1 MYRKLL
7 NLASLHPCLTN
18 LHPFKSDWRKCTHHL
33 TNLDLLVCAKHY
45 TFAAFDLS
53 NRNN

>member
-1 MYRKLL
+1 MQEIGIV
-7 NLASLHPCLTN
+7 NC
-18 LHPFKSDWRKCTHHL
+18 RKCTHHL
-33 TNLDLLVCAKHY
+33 TNLDLVVCGKHY